1 MTDFP
6 RSSEEDGGRKLVTR
20 AAVLA
25 CILLVAAW
33 FAFPWFLGSNDQ
45 LAKPST
51 ASDVHT
57 PATNLGNAAPT
68 QSEAASTAAKPNPAG
83 GETAKQIPA
92 SKEAAKQTPEGEE
105 HASNAHASA
114 TKEISGPI
122 NINDAQRA
130 TLRSIFASGSPP
142 RVERPNFEVMI
153 GASVAEQTPLA
164 DLPPEV
170 PKVLNGF
177 SGDKYVIAGDE
188 LVIVDQHSRRVAAF
202 IGDIK

>member
-57 PATNLGNAAPT
+57 PATNVGNAAPT

-114 TKEISGPI
+114 TKEISAPI

>member
-6 RSSEEDGGRKLVTR
+6 RDYEEEGARKLVDR
-20 AAVLA
+20 AAIVG
-25 CILLVAAW
+25 CILVVAAW
-33 FAFPWFLGSNDQ
+33 FTSPWFLGSNDH

-51 ASDVHT
+51 ASAVYT
-57 PATNLGNAAPT
+57 PATVGNAAPT

-92 SKEAAKQTPEGEE
+92 SKEAAKQNPEGEQ

-164 DLPPEV
+164 DLPPECR
-170 PKVLNGF
+170 
-177 SGDKYVIAGDE
+177 KY
-188 LVIVDQHSRRVAAF
+188 
-202 IGDIK
+202 